1 MLRSPHGSRLPGR
14 ALALVLGCLASA
26 PAAGAGAQPLAWTG
40 DGASAVPALRR
51 VGVPSSAPEG
61 GGVAG
66 EAGYALTEPVFDG
79 DGDHHRVLGS
89 IAGSLRPLPW
99 LAFWLRADGRYDRH
113 PPDDAGRDDGLQ
125 GVPRLGARLGAT
137 IDPMLALGLD
147 LELLV
152 PGGDA
157 PSFEAAAFS
166 FEARALAA
174 LRPSETVTIA
184 LLAGLRLD
192 NSGATVP
199 RPTPYRRG
207 DQIALGASDYSAVLA
222 GVGAAFLLVPVELFV
237 EATFDAFVGDGAPD
251 AGVFPLRGSAG
262 ARLYVMRGLSIEVGA
277 EVLASVARPAV
288 SSWDPLVPVEP
299 RFSAHAA
306 LRFAMPFSEPSA
318 AEGAAVPEPAEPEA
332 PPAPERGVVV
342 GRVVDDRGAPL
353 SGARVTLTP
362 AEGEPIEVVAGED
375 GAYRL
380 EAVPL
385 GAATLRVVA
394 DEHHEHEQPI
404 EVRAGENALE
414 PAALEPSVPRGQLR
428 GMIRSYDGRALV
440 ARVVVEDL
448 GVEAQSDEEGF
459 FEIDVAPGEHVVIIE
474 APGHRGQRR
483 TVDVPENGVTVL
495 NVDLRRGRSR

>member
-1 MLRSPHGSRLPGR
+1 MPQSSHGSRLTGR
-14 ALALVLGCLASA
+14 ALGLVLGCLTCA
-26 PAAGAGAQPLAWTG
+26 PAGVALAQPLGWTG

-51 VGVPSSAPEG
+51 VGVPSSAPES

-66 EAGYALTEPVFDG
+66 EAGYAITEPVFDG

-89 IAGSLRPLPW
+89 IAGSVRPLAW

-113 PPDDAGRDDGLQ
+113 APDDAGRDDGLQ
-125 GVPRLGARLGAT
+125 GVPRLGARVGGT
-137 IDPMLALGLD
+137 VDPMLALGLD

-157 PSFEAAAFS
+157 PSFEAAAFT

-174 LRPSETVTIA
+174 LRPSEGITLA
-184 LLAGLRLD
+184 LLAGFRLD

-222 GVGAAFLLVPVELFV
+222 GLGAAFWLAPIELFV
-237 EATFDAFVGDGAPD
+237 EATFDAYVGDGAPD
-251 AGVFPLRGSAG
+251 AGVFPLRAGAG

-318 AEGAAVPEPAEPEA
+318 APEQAEEEEAPAPEEPE
-332 PPAPERGVVV
+332 PERGVVV

-353 SGARVTLTP
+353 AGARVTLTP
-362 AEGEPIEVVAGED
+362 AGGEPIEVAAGED

-394 DEHHEHEQPI
+394 AEHHEHEQAL
-404 EVRAGENALE
+404 EVRAGENTLE

-440 ARVVVEDL
+440 ARVFVEDL

-459 FEIDVAPGEHVVIIE
+459 FELDVAPGEHVVVIE